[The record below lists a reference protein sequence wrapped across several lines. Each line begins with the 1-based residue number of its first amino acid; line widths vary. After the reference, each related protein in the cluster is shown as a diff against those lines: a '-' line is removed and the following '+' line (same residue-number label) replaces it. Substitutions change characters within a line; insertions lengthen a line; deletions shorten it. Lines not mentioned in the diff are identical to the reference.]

1 MEKLVRGFD
10 SIQKYLNYKNDVY
23 VPIIYKHENEFCDN
37 SIWIMYV
44 RQGVSGFSRRK
55 VLFHVKAGTLEA
67 GLGMFLAL
75 YNEKC
80 VARIIQGRDW
90 FGNAP
95 YEVDFSND

>member
-55 VLFHVKAGTLEA
+55 VLFHVKAGTLEH

-75 YNEKC
+75 YDQHC
-80 VARIIQGRDW
+80 VSRNIIGRTW
-90 FGNAP
+90 NGSIP
-95 YEVDFSND
+95 YEIDFSNE